1 MCVCERER
9 ERALLGSERASER
22 ERELYSET
30 MSITVYW
37 EQQERERQGENL
49 LGNNVHDGGEEE
61 EEEDFIRIHRIL

>member
-1 MCVCERER
+1 M
-9 ERALLGSERASER
+9 
-22 ERELYSET
+22 T
-30 MSITVYW
+30 ITVYW